1 MATRP
6 QSDDSDRVPKESKV
20 ESDPTSTTDPL
31 SQEELEALCEFFLL
45 LDEWDKKRKIA

>member
-6 QSDDSDRVPKESKV
+6 HFDDSEHIPKDNSAPEPRDASN
-20 ESDPTSTTDPL
+20 PL
-31 SQEELEALCEFFLL
+31 TREELDALYEFFLL